1 MLQKSIL
8 IILSLFTILFV
19 NEKWVLGNESH
30 VSSVSSTANTT
41 STRPNNSSGTTK
53 LANLLLR
60 AASAT
65 CVNQNDNLCF
75 SFIQSTPHACVT
87 NTYYINSVPFN
98 VYCASLCNYN
108 CYVAPTPTSVGTFFY
123 FFKFSQLKY

>member
-8 IILSLFTILFV
+8 IILIIFV
-19 NEKWVLGNESH
+19 NESH
-30 VSSVSSTANTT
+30 VSSLSSTANTT
-41 STRPNNSSGTTK
+41 ATSTRPTNSSGPTK

-75 SFIQSTPHACVT
+75 SFIQSTPQACVT
-87 NTYYINSVPFN
+87 NTYYVSSLPFY

-108 CYVAPTPTSVGTFFY
+108 CYVAPTPTPATTPTSVGNTFFVLN
-123 FFKFSQLKY
+123 FHSFKYY